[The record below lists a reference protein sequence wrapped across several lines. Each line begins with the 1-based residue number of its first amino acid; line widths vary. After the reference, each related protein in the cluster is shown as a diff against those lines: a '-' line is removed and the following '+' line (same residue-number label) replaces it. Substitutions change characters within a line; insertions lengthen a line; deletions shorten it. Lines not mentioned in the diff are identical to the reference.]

1 MEYRIFNI
9 EGTALPEKSGELI
22 FLSLSEGH
30 RFLAESKSLAQF
42 RNIEQ
47 GKNLSLFGERSQCE
61 LVHIAEGGKQW
72 LVFFYTHHIGTRVSG
87 MHSERDVRNEQERK
101 SSLEGGGLRSDS
113 GARRWV
119 LALRP
124 SEPEN
129 GQNSLWHQHL
139 SSRKLSGREQPHWLI
154 SPQGETSSLLN
165 KNNSFFRNFKD
176 YNKKPLRSSRLCG

>member
-9 EGTALPEKSGELI
+9 EGTAVPEKSGELI
-22 FLSLSEGH
+22 FLSLSERH

-47 GKNLSLFGERSQCE
+47 GKNLSLFAER
-61 LVHIAEGGKQW
+61 GKQW

-119 LALRP
+119 LALRA